1 MCKCKAKAKKRRKRG
16 PHTYIYTQNPCHPQ
30 TPPKLQRPH
39 RHPLNR
45 KIGIHI
51 QGQQNKNGDKNRETS
66 DHHKKQ
72 REGTTAPT
80 PAQAPPTP
88 RTTHTHTHIYT
99 QSPHNNQSKN
109 HSNNA
114 RYQTQQPW
122 IHNTQ
127 RLAPE
132 TKT

>member
-1 MCKCKAKAKKRRKRG
+1 MCVSARLRQKREEKGDHTHTFTHRTPVTPRHHRNSNDHTATLSTGRLGFIFKVSKTKMATKTGKPLTTTKNNEKEQQRQRQLKHHPLRG
-16 PHTYIYTQNPCHPQ
+16 P
-30 TPPKLQRPH
+30 
-39 RHPLNR
+39 
-45 KIGIHI
+45 
-51 QGQQNKNGDKNRETS
+51 
-66 DHHKKQ
+66 
-72 REGTTAPT
+72 
-80 PAQAPPTP
+80 
-88 RTTHTHTHIYT
+88 HTHTHIYT

-122 IHNTQ
+122 IHNAQ